1 MFGKKQDE
9 KLNEILKVVNQAR
22 QGLLESRV
30 TNIDPGTLSGKIAL
44 CVNDLLDQVEALQ
57 REIYTCIDSAEQA
70 ESTSQ

>member
-30 TNIDPGTLSGKIAL
+30 TNIDPGTLSGKI
-44 CVNDLLDQVEALQ
+44 V
-57 REIYTCIDSAEQA
+57 
-70 ESTSQ
+70 